1 MSAPPLLDV
10 DAFAPALSAWLEEDG
25 AGHDLTVQ
33 AVVPETARVTAHVVA
48 KQEGVIAGLPL
59 AAPLFQR
66 LDPGLSV
73 TLTAED
79 GDAVSPGA
87 RLLEVA
93 GSARSILSAERTVL
107 NLLRHLSG
115 VATLARA
122 FVEATLATG
131 VTILDTRKTT
141 PGWRVLEKYAVR
153 VGGAENHR
161 LSLSDALMIKENHL
175 YAAFGRTGPAA
186 LVDAVRRCRA
196 HAPGA
201 PLYVEVETL
210 EELAAVA
217 AERPDVVMLDGF
229 DLGDVRR
236 AVKHV
241 RALPPPRPLLEVT
254 GGVTLASVEAWAST
268 GVQRISVG
276 ALTHS
281 APALDLSLRVVGA
294 PRDPR

>member
-1 MSAPPLLDV
+1 MSEPQAPTLDV
-10 DAFAPALSAWLEEDG
+10 DAFGPALSAWLEEDG
-25 AGHDLTVQ
+25 AGHDLTVR
-33 AVVPETARVTAHVVA
+33 AVVPESARVSAQVVA

-66 LDPGLSV
+66 LDPSLEV

-79 GDAVSPGA
+79 GDVVSPGA
-87 RLLEVA
+87 RVLTVA
-93 GSARSILSAERTVL
+93 GSARAILSAERTVL

-161 LSLSDALMIKENHL
+161 LALNDALLIKENHL
-175 YAAFGRTGPAA
+175 YAAFGRTGPVA
-186 LVDAVRRCRA
+186 LVEAVRRCRS
-196 HAPGA
+196 HAPAGT

-217 AERPDVVMLDGF
+217 AERPDVVMLDGLE
-229 DLGDVRR
+229 LGDVRR

-241 RALPPPRPLLEVT
+241 RALAPPRPLLEVT
-254 GGVTLASVEAWAST
+254 GGVSLASVEAWAST

-281 APALDLSLRVVGA
+281 APALDLSLRVLGA
-294 PRDPR
+294 P